1 MEHAGGSYSISLVIL
16 SVTMAVIASYASLDM
31 TSRARKSV
39 VRRNRSFWLSASA
52 FTMGLGIW
60 SMHFIG
66 MLALRLPFPTT
77 YHLLMTFG
85 SLLIA
90 VCSSFLA
97 IFLVSRNRISSYCF
111 IFAGMFMGGGI
122 SSMHYLGMAAI
133 ESAYTI
139 HYKLFPFIVSILI
152 SIVVSYCALYLTF
165 RLQKRDR
172 LPNCDHG
179 KLPGAALLGIA
190 VSGMHYVGMKST
202 HFVEAPHPA
211 SVPVPQASISGNLR
225 LLDVTLEPSS
235 LSLWVGVTI
244 FILIA
249 ILISGAFI
257 DRRLALESAQ
267 LSSLQFDALCN
278 GNPDLVC
285 TLDLEGKIIQM
296 NHATELITGY
306 AQEELLF
313 RSGRSLLP
321 PERLDESDVRFEKV
335 KQGFPQTFDMEL
347 FHKNGH
353 MVSLSVTTI
362 PVMHAREVAAVMVI
376 GKDITVQKQN
386 EEMMRKSDKLSMAGQ
401 LAAGVAHEIRNPL
414 TSIKGFLHLVRKG
427 LGREDIYEV
436 IDSEI
441 DQIDN
446 IITEFLLLANHQP
459 VQYKRINLTELI
471 GHVLNLLHAQANMN
485 NIAIETRFAPNIP
498 FVLCDENK
506 IKQVFV
512 NMIKNA
518 IESMADQGTV
528 KLELKRK
535 GEKEVLIRIMDEGSG
550 IPDELKSKLGEPYY
564 STREKGTGIGLM
576 VSFKIINEHKG
587 SIQYKQEEGAGTTVE
602 VTLPIN

>member
-1 MEHAGGSYSISLVIL
+1 MEHAGGSYNISLVIL
-16 SVTMAVIASYASLDM
+16 SVTMAVVASYASLDM
-31 TSRARKSV
+31 TSRARISV
-39 VRRNRSFWLSASA
+39 IRRNRSFWLSASA
-52 FTMGLGIW
+52 VTMGLGIW

-66 MLALRLPFPTT
+66 MLALRLPFPAT
-77 YHLLMTFG
+77 YHLLLTFV

-97 IFLVSRNRISSYCF
+97 IFLVSRNRISSNCF

-172 LPNCDHG
+172 LLHSEPG
-179 KLPGAALLGIA
+179 KMPGAVLLGIA

-202 HFVEAPHPA
+202 HFVEAPQPM
-211 SVPVPQASISGNLR
+211 PVSQASLSDKLR
-225 LLDVTLEPSS
+225 LLAVTLEPNS

-249 ILISGAFI
+249 ILIAGAFI

-285 TLDLEGKIIQM
+285 TLDLDGKIIQM

-306 AQEELLF
+306 AREELLF
-313 RSGRSLLP
+313 RSVRSLLP
-321 PERLDESDVRFEKV
+321 SGRQEESDIRFEKV

-347 FHKNGH
+347 FHKKGH
-353 MVSLSVTTI
+353 LVTLSVTTI
-362 PVMHAREVAAVMVI
+362 PVKHARQVAAVMVI

-386 EEMMRKSDKLSMAGQ
+386 EEIMRKSDKLSMAGQ

-528 KLELKRK
+528 KLELTRK
-535 GEKEVLIRIMDEGSG
+535 GDKEVLIRIMDEGGG
-550 IPDELKSKLGEPYY
+550 ISDELKSRLGEPYY

-587 SIQYKQEEGAGTTVE
+587 TIQYKQEEGAGTTVE